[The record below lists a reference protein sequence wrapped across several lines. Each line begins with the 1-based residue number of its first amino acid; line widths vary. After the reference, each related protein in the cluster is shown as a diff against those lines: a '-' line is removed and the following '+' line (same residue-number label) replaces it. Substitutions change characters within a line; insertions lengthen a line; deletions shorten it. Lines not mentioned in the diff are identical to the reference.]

1 MLNSFERRR
10 EALGERLREL
20 RVAAGYEQG
29 KDFARVLG
37 WNAPKVSKIE
47 NGRQTASVE
56 DVETWL
62 AALSAPADVAD
73 EVRAMLAAV
82 LDAYVT
88 WKDKVRTGHRARQ
101 EESVTREGKAR
112 VIRAF
117 EIGAVPGL
125 VQTADYAR
133 CALTAHAELHGGGH
147 DIDDA
152 VRARMKRQQ
161 ILFEPGREIELLFSE
176 AALLNPIALPDVMR
190 GQKHRLIATIGTP
203 GVRVGIIPTGVTL
216 PYPLLHNWWVI
227 DNVVL
232 MESATAEI
240 VVDDPDEVEV
250 YNKLTDMFWEV
261 AVEGD
266 AARDLLASAA
276 PS

>member
-1 MLNSFERRR
+1 VPNSFERRR

-20 RVAAGYEQG
+20 RAAAGYETG
-29 KDFARVLG
+29 KEFAQAVR

-62 AALSAPADVAD
+62 AVVGAPADVAD

-101 EESVTREGKAR
+101 EESVTREGRAR
-112 VIRAF
+112 LIRAF

-152 VRARMKRQQ
+152 VRARMKRQT

-176 AALLNPIALPDVMR
+176 VALLNPIAPPEVMR

-203 GVRVGIIPTGVTL
+203 GVRVGIIPTGVKL

-227 DNVVL
+227 DDVVL
-232 MESATAEI
+232 VETATAEI
-240 VVDDPDEVEV
+240 VVDDPDEVEK
-250 YNKLTDMFWEV
+250 YNDLTDMFWTV
-261 AVEGD
+261 AAEGD
-266 AARDLLASAA
+266 EARDLLAGATRS
-276 PS
+276 

>member
-1 MLNSFERRR
+1 VPNSFERRR
-10 EALGERLREL
+10 EALGDRLREL

-56 DVETWL
+56 DIETWL
-62 AALSAPADVAD
+62 AAVDAPADLAD
-73 EVRAMLAAV
+73 EVRAMHAAV

-88 WKDKVRTGHRARQ
+88 WKDKVRSGHRARQ
-101 EESVTREGKAR
+101 EESVTREGGAR

-125 VQTADYAR
+125 VQTAEYAR
-133 CALTAHAELHGGGH
+133 HALAAHARLHGGGH
-147 DIDDA
+147 DLDDA
-152 VRARMKRQQ
+152 VRARMKRQT
-161 ILFEPGREIELLFSE
+161 ILFEPGRDIELLFFE
-176 AALLNPIALPDVMR
+176 AALRNPIAPPEVMR

-203 GVRVGIIPTGVTL
+203 GVRIGIVPIGVEL

-227 DNVVL
+227 DGVVL
-232 MESATAEI
+232 VETATAEI

-261 AVEGD
+261 AAEGD
-266 AARDLLASAA
+266 EARDILTAA
-276 PS
+276 

>member
-1 MLNSFERRR
+1 MPNSFERRR

-47 NGRQTASVE
+47 NGRQTASME

-62 AALSAPADVAD
+62 TAVGAPADVAD
-73 EVRAMLAAV
+73 ELRAMHAAV

-88 WKDKVRTGHRARQ
+88 WKDKVRSGHRARQ
-101 EESVTREGKAR
+101 EESVTREGAAR

-125 VQTADYAR
+125 VQTAEYAR
-133 CALTAHAELHGGGH
+133 HALAAHATLHGGGH
-147 DIDDA
+147 DLDDA
-152 VRARMKRQQ
+152 VRARMKRQT
-161 ILFEPGREIELLFSE
+161 ILFEPGRDIELLFFE
-176 AALLNPIALPDVMR
+176 AALRNPIAPPDVMR

-203 GVRVGIIPTGVTL
+203 GVRVGIVPIGVEL

-227 DNVVL
+227 DDVVL
-232 MESATAEI
+232 VETATAEI

-250 YNKLTDMFWEV
+250 FNKLTDMFWDV

-266 AARDLLASAA
+266 EARDLLARAT
-276 PS
+276 